1 MTPDAMPFNHQW
13 FNNFLDQSDEKPV
26 IIDAIRKILG
36 RSPRQACL
44 EIGAG
49 TQPVF
54 SLAFLE
60 QFQQY
65 TIVENDNIKLK
76 LPTGVEL
83 LRQDWEQVQL
93 SGQYDVIIASHVC
106 YYFKDQ
112 RKAIRKMYDALSD
125 DGMVIV
131 VVNGQEGDY
140 GALKQF
146 FYQLINKTYEP
157 TANRLSNAV
166 ADMQPITFTVPA
178 SIHYHDYT
186 SLFNSL
192 ALFFDQYPDEYRRHQ
207 QEIIAWLSENLRH
220 KPFRIYQKIMVIC
233 KKPVPWKYL
242 LHHPDYELPNNGIP
256 IWVRDGVFAPDPQLT
271 NSTQLLLQH
280 MPNVDGC
287 TILDIGCGSGII
299 SVTAMKNGA
308 SKAVATDVSVKALE
322 NTRFNCQAHQ
332 LGNSVLTI
340 HTDIFDHVEGRFHYI
355 FGNLPILDDIWSK
368 DAPPLSILKRFLTAS
383 KDHILPGGKV
393 YFSWASFAPLM
404 PVVEMLKQLHY
415 GYTMHAEHRS
425 NTMWYLFEIGF

>member
-26 IIDAIRKILG
+26 IIDAIHKILG
-36 RSPRQACL
+36 REPRQACL

-54 SLAFLE
+54 SRAFLE
-60 QFQQY
+60 QFHQY
-65 TIVENDNIKLK
+65 TIVENDNINLK
-76 LPTGVEL
+76 LPNGVEL
-83 LRQDWEQVQL
+83 LQQDWEQVEL
-93 SGQYDVIIASHVC
+93 SRKYDVIIASHVF

-112 RKAIRKMYDALSD
+112 RKAIQKMYDALSD
-125 DGMVIV
+125 DGMIIV

-140 GALKQF
+140 GVLKQF
-146 FYQLINKTYEP
+146 FYQQINKQYEP
-157 TANRLSNAV
+157 SAGRLTNAV
-166 ADMQPITFTVPA
+166 ADFQPITFTIPA

-192 ALFFDQYPDEYRRHQ
+192 SLFFDQYPDAYRQHQ
-207 QEIIAWLSENLRH
+207 QDITSWLAENLQH

-256 IWVRDGVFAPDPQLT
+256 IWVKDGVFAPDPQLT
-271 NSTQLLLQH
+271 NSTSLLLKH
-280 MPNVDGC
+280 MPNVEGC

-299 SVTAMKNGA
+299 SITAMKNGA
-308 SKAVATDVSVKALE
+308 KQAVATDVSVKALE
-322 NTRFNCQAHQ
+322 NTRFNCQQHH
-332 LGNSVLTI
+332 LDSVLTLQ
-340 HTDIFDHVEGRFHYI
+340 TDIFDRVEGRFHYI

-368 DAPPLSILKRFLTAS
+368 DTPPLSMLKRFLTAAN
-383 KDHILPGGKV
+383 DHILPGGKV
-393 YFSWASFAPLM
+393 YFSWASFAPVL
-404 PVVEMLKQLHY
+404 PVMDMLKALGYNYTLHADY
-415 GYTMHAEHRS
+415 RA
-425 NTMWYLFEIGF
+425 NTMWYLFVVGF